1 MAVKR
6 VLLVDTS
13 EEVRE
18 LSARLLKRVGIDVD
32 MSTAFDD
39 AVTMLRSNVYTVVA
53 IDRMRAAGGDEA
65 VLSFL
70 AQRPAPKPVVIVTS
84 PGELRDGFDP
94 STVDLIVSD
103 PVDAHTFVGVI
114 LACVAEPPQEHHL
127 PQTHS
132 PLPFGPME

>member
-6 VLLVDTS
+6 VLLVDTP

-18 LSARLLKRVGIDVD
+18 LAARLLSRVGIDVD
-32 MSTAFDD
+32 STTTFDD
-39 AVTMLRSNVYTVVA
+39 VVSMLTATQYTVVA
-53 IDRMRAAGGDEA
+53 IDRMRAGGGDEP
-65 VLSFL
+65 VLAFL
-70 AQRPAPKPVVIVTS
+70 ANRRAPKPVVIVTS
-84 PGELRDGFDP
+84 PGGMRDVLDP
-94 STVDLIVSD
+94 ATVDLIVSD

-132 PLPFGPME
+132 PLPFGSME